1 MIILGGE
8 MKKLIVFNL
17 IFCIIFI
24 LSGINT
30 NASQNSSK
38 SEQIFE
44 ITEQVINKIKVTK
57 ISSTKESRGNTKS
70 YELEYLEIANRY
82 ELNNWQIKDRDEI
95 TIYEELIEGEFSPE
109 QSDEMMIKSV
119 SNPGEYDDP
128 EGYLTIRT
136 VISSDGYNFFG
147 DKSYIVTVTVKYAGN
162 YDNSYQAPTFG
173 IRGEDRL
180 VIGHGSGAYYNS
192 ERTSIV
198 DGHYQFYSKKPADLR
213 AYVTTWSVTQGFL
226 IYTDFLDTKINLANK
241 LNVNNHFHGDKEC
254 MAIYP
259 ISLTSNTS
267 LNAVYIHNERLFG
280 GKLSI
285 SAGAYGFS
293 LSISGA
299 HTDYSMTPI
308 SLSA

>member
-1 MIILGGE
+1 
-8 MKKLIVFNL
+8 MKKIIVFNL
-17 IFCIIFI
+17 FLCVIFVLF
-24 LSGINT
+24 GINI
-30 NASQNSSK
+30 NASQNYTDN
-38 SEQIFE
+38 EQFFD
-44 ITEQVINKIKVTK
+44 ITEQVINKIKITR
-57 ISSTKESRGNTKS
+57 INSAKESKGKTKS

-82 ELNNWQIKDRDEI
+82 ELNTWQIKDRDEI
-95 TIYEELIEGEFSPE
+95 TIYEELLDGEYSPE

-119 SNPGEYDDP
+119 ANPGEYDDP

-136 VISSDGYNFFG
+136 VISSDGYNSFG

-162 YDNSYQAPTFG
+162 YDDSSQTPTFG

-192 ERTSIV
+192 ERSSIV

-226 IYTDFLDTKINLANK
+226 RYTDFLDTKVNLANK